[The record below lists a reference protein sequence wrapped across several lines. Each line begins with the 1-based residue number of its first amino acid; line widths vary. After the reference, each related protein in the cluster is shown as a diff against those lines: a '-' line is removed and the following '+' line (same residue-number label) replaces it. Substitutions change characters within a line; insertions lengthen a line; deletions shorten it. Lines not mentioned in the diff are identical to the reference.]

1 MKNSRHHSSKIARER
16 GTIFGKLPLEY
27 ANRSLPESMMKV
39 LLIILLCVST
49 PALFGQVTTQQLEE
63 LKTANAFNPNGGR
76 QDEARVLVRQVG
88 EENKIDVQQVNPVGA
103 EPNALIILQQGDYN
117 RLRSV
122 QQGEGNENVV
132 RQEGTQNRTESF
144 VRSHRSRT
152 QVFQQGQDNA
162 IRQNFDGN
170 GLKSAQLVQQG
181 KGNVI
186 DVNVQSNA
194 KLKQPIRVLQK
205 GKAPAVKI
213 TIKQN

>member
-1 MKNSRHHSSKIARER
+1 MLL
-16 GTIFGKLPLEY
+16 F
-27 ANRSLPESMMKV
+27 

-49 PALFGQVTTQQLEE
+49 PALFGQLTTQQLEE
-63 LKTANAFNPNGGR
+63 LKTANAFNPNAGNKDEGR
-76 QDEARVLVRQVG
+76 VFVRQVG
-88 EENKIDVQQVNPVGA
+88 EENKIDVQQVNPVGGD
-103 EPNALIILQQGDYN
+103 PNALIILQQGDYN

-132 RQEGTQNRTESF
+132 RQEGTENRTESF

-152 QVFQQGQDNA
+152 QVFQQGQDNQ